1 MDLRDTR
8 LLAAMMNG
16 KTSIADELVFP
27 SHVGTVL
34 KPDNIAPRYMQPA
47 LEKAGLGHF
56 RFHDLRHSFGS
67 LPIQDGAS
75 LACVKEQMGHSSIQI
90 TVDVHGHLIPGADI
104 AWVDR
109 LDSTSSQQQS
119 ATKPQ
124 QLSKEPGQ
132 ESSQLHEKNW
142 LPPRDSNP
150 DMLIQSQLSYH

>member
-56 RFHDLRHSFGS
+56 RFHDLETFIRLAADPGRRISRLRKGTDGSQLNSNHRGRARASDSRSRHR
-67 LPIQDGAS
+67 
-75 LACVKEQMGHSSIQI
+75 MGGP
-90 TVDVHGHLIPGADI
+90 TG
-104 AWVDR
+104 
-109 LDSTSSQQQS
+109 LDLKS
-119 ATKPQ
+119 ATIRNKTATAVERAWAGE
-124 QLSKEPGQ
+124 LATT
-132 ESSQLHEKNW
+132 
-142 LPPRDSNP
+142 
-150 DMLIQSQLSYH
+150 